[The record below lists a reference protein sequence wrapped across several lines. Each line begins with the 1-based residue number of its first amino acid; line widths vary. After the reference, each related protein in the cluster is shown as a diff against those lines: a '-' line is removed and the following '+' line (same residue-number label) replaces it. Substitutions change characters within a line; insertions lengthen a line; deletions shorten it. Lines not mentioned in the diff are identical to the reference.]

1 MEKLEGLK
9 RKPTHVHEV
18 AKDSNLDLILRGTN
32 GAVNKLADAILNG
45 AKVLALALSTPTD
58 NSAAVQAEID
68 KLVAQLD
75 VGTADI
81 KNAIDQQTKEN

>member
-1 MEKLEGLK
+1 MVMPK
-9 RKPTHVHEV
+9 RSGDTVVVHDV
-18 AKDSNLDLILRGTN
+18 KRNSNLDVILRGTN

-45 AKVLALALSTPTD
+45 AKVIALALSTPTD

-68 KLVAQLD
+68 KLVAQLN

-81 KNAIDQQTKEN
+81 KDAIDQHAKEK